1 MSYSGDAA
9 EQVVRLSLETGE
21 VAVKLAGE
29 GAKQL
34 AILLYAILRE
44 QKKTKGKTRL
54 TNMLRSGKEL
64 KVFAVKDSDLQ
75 LFCREAKKYGVLYC
89 VLKDRDATDGLTDIM
104 VRAEDAS
111 KINRIIERFGLATVD
126 MAEVRREIEQS
137 RQEQKNDAPEA
148 PAAAEPMTEQEVDDL
163 LDAMLS
169 PAPEQEGE
177 LPVPE
182 RTAPEQDNDDFL
194 EAVLGVSPT
203 REEGQTENPTEG
215 RIEKSRQSE
224 PTSKPKEPTAPGT
237 SEPQERSRRSVR
249 QELND
254 IKAEQR
260 EKAAKGKEQSK
271 PTKGP
276 KHKAPRKYKPKRLKE
291 R

>member
-111 KINRIIERFGLATVD
+111 KINRIFERFNLATVD

-260 EKAAKGKEQSK
+260 EKAAKGREQSK

>member
-194 EAVLGVSPT
+194 EAVFGVSPT

-260 EKAAKGKEQSK
+260 EKAAKGREQSK

>member
-137 RQEQKNDAPEA
+137 RQEQQNDAPEA

-194 EAVLGVSPT
+194 ESVLGVSPT

-237 SEPQERSRRSVR
+237 SDPQERSRRSVR

-260 EKAAKGKEQSK
+260 EKAAKGREQSK

>member
-137 RQEQKNDAPEA
+137 RQEQQNDAPEA
-148 PAAAEPMTEQEVDDL
+148 PAAAELMTEQEVDDL

-194 EAVLGVSPT
+194 ESVLGVSPT

-224 PTSKPKEPTAPGT
+224 PTSKPKERTAPGT

-260 EKAAKGKEQSK
+260 EKAAKGREQSK